1 MSVINQM
8 LIDLERR
15 RASGEERNRIPDH
28 VRALPGVQQPVIDW
42 RSPQLLVIAALCVLL
57 PAAAALWWWRDALPW
72 LPSGLGQ
79 TLVTLPP
86 ADESGDITRRMSL
99 ELAQLPQSPA
109 DVVGEG
115 LSTQSVIVTRPPDW
129 AEPRGGPPKPAAADP
144 VPAPAPANATAT
156 ATAPQP
162 VIPAPPARP
171 VTEAALAKTVKPEP
185 AAAGST
191 QINRRD
197 REQTPRQRAEYE
209 YARGATA
216 LHQGR
221 AAEAR
226 AAFEEA
232 LQIDPALH
240 SARQALVGLLVDAR
254 QQGDALRLLQ
264 EGLQLAPSQ
273 SGFAMMLARLQVE
286 RGELDAG
293 VQTLARSLE
302 YAGNNADYAAF
313 YAGLLQRQQRHAQA
327 IEMFDRAL
335 RLRPGNGIW
344 LLGMGLSLEAL
355 GRGNEAQE
363 AFRRARASGNLPAD
377 LQGYAEQRAR

>member
-28 VRALPGVQQPVIDW
+28 VRALPGAPLPAVDW
-42 RSPQLLVIAALCVLL
+42 RAPPLLAAVALGVLL
-57 PAAAALWWWRDALPW
+57 LATGAAWWWRDALPW
-72 LPSGLGQ
+72 WPSGLKQ

-86 ADESGDITRRMSL
+86 ADESGNITRRMSL
-99 ELAQLPQSPA
+99 ELAQLPA
-109 DVVGEG
+109 DTAGEG
-115 LSTQSVIVTRPPDW
+115 LSAQSIIVTQPPEW
-129 AEPRGGPPKPAAADP
+129 AEPRGGVPKAAA
-144 VPAPAPANATAT
+144 VEPAPASAMVATAT
-156 ATAPQP
+156 VTASAKPPVEAPSAKAEKSQASMTAP
-162 VIPAPPARP
+162 A
-171 VTEAALAKTVKPEP
+171 
-185 AAAGST
+185 
-191 QINRRD
+191 QINRRE
-197 REQTPRQRAEYE
+197 REQTPRQRAESE
-209 YARGATA
+209 YARGAAA

-221 AAEAR
+221 HAEAR

-232 LQIDPALH
+232 LQIEPALH
-240 SARQALVGLLVDAR
+240 SARQALVGLMVDAR
-254 QQGDALRLLQ
+254 QPAEAVRLLQ
-264 EGLQLAPSQ
+264 DGLQLAPSQ
-273 SGFAMMLARLQVE
+273 PGFAMMLARLQVE

-302 YAGNNADYAAF
+302 YAASNADYAAF

-327 IEMFDRAL
+327 VEMFDRAL
-335 RLRPGNGIW
+335 RLRPGNGVW

-377 LQGYAEQRAR
+377 LQNYADQRIR